1 MAADRTPTGS
11 PDAPDFDHEAQESLA
26 RLSPERPQTPSSVAD
41 LVQAVQRA
49 GMEEV
54 LATKKLPMIPDQGM
68 TEMLKARAERG
79 KSDRLPTQGR
89 ADTALEHPK
98 HWRTSDLEPL

>member
-1 MAADRTPTGS
+1 MAADRTPAGS

-26 RLSPERPQTPSSVAD
+26 RLSPERPQPSSSVAD

-54 LATKKLPMIPDQGM
+54 FGTKKLPMIPDQGM

-79 KSDRLPTQGR
+79 KSDRLPTQGD
-89 ADTALEHPK
+89 DTVPEHPQ
-98 HWRTSDLEPL
+98 HWRTNSDVEPL